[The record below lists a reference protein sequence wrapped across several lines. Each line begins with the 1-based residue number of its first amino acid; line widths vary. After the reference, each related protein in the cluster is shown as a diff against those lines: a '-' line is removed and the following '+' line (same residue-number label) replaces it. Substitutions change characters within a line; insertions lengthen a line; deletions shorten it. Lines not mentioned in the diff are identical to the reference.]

1 MTSPATSGTSLPV
14 EAEAHERGSTLALLG
29 WAGFAVLVLYTVLL
43 GGGWIGIYSAG
54 IRVTSLVIVSV
65 GLAAWLIV
73 AWRRP
78 AWRPSTAIWP
88 AFVLPLV
95 AFGISTIASPF
106 PRLGLDYVAWAV
118 LLTALYLLL
127 VRILAMPYA
136 RARIGGLAAML
147 ALILGGAYIAM
158 ASSLWVEWWTLVG
171 DLRVPPLR
179 PMYLS
184 MPWGGP
190 SAVMT
195 VQVLLCAVA
204 VAGVGLATRASRA
217 LGAAVLVVTAAVTI
231 ISGSRS
237 GWLAVAAALA
247 IVAGLWLL
255 TAADRAALL
264 RVLRG
269 SRAMMAAV
277 LLGIGVVVV
286 AIAVGPVVLERFL
299 EGGDGGRPVYWA
311 TALRMFAESPVLGQG
326 PGNWAARRMAY
337 TEAGELDFYI
347 PHAHDQVLETAA
359 EFGLVGLAAGVIAL
373 GCVVWLSMGALRST
387 DPVRRRWAWATVFSV
402 LYLGIATLVDSYTYP
417 AILLPL
423 AIPIAYL
430 DATSDHSIGWP
441 RRLQAAA
448 GASGRLAIILLAVGC
463 VAAIA
468 FLARSEAVALTHAR
482 AVTAANE
489 ADWRGALEPALEA
502 AEADQELAP
511 YQVTAGLAAAGS
523 GDWATAEAAFHA
535 ASALDDLP
543 ASWLGLAAAQAELGR
558 PAAEVEASLLRAMRL
573 GEQQAAISFVVGQVY
588 ERLGMTAAADS
599 AYAAAMAA
607 MPELAADAR
616 WADSLAPP
624 DRFDEIAEQAMR
636 SAPDAA
642 WQIALMAGD
651 VERARSLISQRPDEA
666 LLRSVIDGWE
676 GDPGAIG
683 AVQELADRD
692 PMDATVLAWA
702 ARLSDRAG
710 DADAAHRYRR
720 LVDIGVRGAS
730 QGFEVRVA
738 DRVPARDAALGTSTY
753 YYGNYLYRRTTPVD
767 LIVPGMPGLII
778 DEDT

>member
-1 MTSPATSGTSLPV
+1 MP
-14 EAEAHERGSTLALLG
+14 AEARPRERTPLLPLLG
-29 WAGFAVLVLYTVLL
+29 WAGFAILVLYTVLL
-43 GGGWIGIYSAG
+43 GGGWIGVYSAG
-54 IRVTSLVIVSV
+54 IRVVSLSIVSL
-65 GLAAWLIV
+65 GLATWLIV

-88 AFVLPLV
+88 AFVLPLA

-136 RARIGGLAAML
+136 RARIGGLMAVL
-147 ALILGGAYIAM
+147 ALILGGAYVVM
-158 ASSLWVEWWTLVG
+158 AFSLWVEWWSLVG
-171 DLRVPPLR
+171 ELRVPPLR

-195 VQVLLCAVA
+195 VQVLLAAAA
-204 VAGVGLATRASRA
+204 VAGVGLATRATRA
-217 LGAAVLVVTAAVTI
+217 LAAAILVVTAAVTI

-237 GWLAVAAALA
+237 GWLALAAALA

-255 TAADRAALL
+255 TATDRAALL

-269 SRAMMAAV
+269 RRAMITAV
-277 LLGIGVVVV
+277 LLGVGVVVV
-286 AIAVGPVVLERFL
+286 AIVLGPAVLGRFL

-373 GCVVWLSMGALRST
+373 GCVVWLSMRALRGT
-387 DPVRRRWAWATVFSV
+387 DPVRRRWAWATVFGV

-430 DATSDHSIGWP
+430 DATSDRTVGWP
-441 RRLQAAA
+441 RRLQAVA
-448 GASGRLAIILLAVGC
+448 GPSGRLAIIVLAVGC

-489 ADWRGALEPALEA
+489 ADWRRALGPALEA
-502 AEADQELAP
+502 AEADPGIAP
-511 YQVTAGLAAAGS
+511 YQVTKGLAAAGS
-523 GDWATAEAAFHA
+523 GDWATAEAAFQA
-535 ASALDDLP
+535 ATAVDDLP

-558 PAAEVEASLLRAMRL
+558 PAEAVDASLLQAMRL
-573 GEQQAAISFVVGQVY
+573 GEQQAAISFAAGQLY
-588 ERLGMTAAADS
+588 DSLGMTAAADS
-599 AYAAAMAA
+599 AYATALAA

-616 WADSLAPP
+616 WAKALAPP
-624 DRFDEIAEQAMR
+624 GRFAGIAEQAMR

-642 WQIALMAGD
+642 WQIALMADD
-651 VERARSLISQRPDEA
+651 VEGARSLISQRTDQA
-666 LLRSVIDGWE
+666 LLRLVIDGWG
-676 GDPGAIG
+676 GDPGAIR
-683 AVQELADRD
+683 AVQDLADQD
-692 PMDATVLAWA
+692 PLDATVLAWA

-730 QGFEVRVA
+730 QGVEVRVA

-753 YYGNYLYRRTTPVD
+753 YYGNYLYRRTTPID
-767 LIVPGMPGLII
+767 LIVPGLPGLVI
-778 DEDT
+778 DDGSASEHLP